1 MARRARAVTARKYRS
16 NQDEGSF
23 EVRYAAAAG
32 DNVCRTSFDAVGDPA
47 VALAFRR
54 PFSGARDLP
63 PQRVRNLPSAR
74 RRRGSY
80 ESIEARSPADASPWL
95 YLHPRKA
102 THATTPAPDG
112 GAVRPAER
120 NPQRLPKQPGGQ
132 RMTVDD

>member
-1 MARRARAVTARKYRS
+1 MARRARAVTARQAARKYRS

-54 PFSGARDLP
+54 PFSGARDLL
-63 PQRVRNLPSAR
+63 PQRVRNLPSAC

-95 YLHPRKA
+95 YLHPRKRL
-102 THATTPAPDG
+102 TPPHPPRTG
-112 GAVRPAER
+112 VRS
-120 NPQRLPKQPGGQ
+120 GQ
-132 RMTVDD
+132 MKGTLSACQSSREDRE